1 MNFQFRPNN
10 RNNTK
15 NKFPDKKQDYN
26 PDKKQKYRGINQELI
41 KYIYTT
47 LDISQ
52 FKYEILKYEGQLNK
66 FISDVYHVSPNFN
79 GKNCFLIFNKINLRY
94 YSFLVDR
101 KQLSYNYE
109 KVNID
114 NVFIHHCNVDIDL
127 SLYNGTIFDG
137 IYIKNGNTH
146 EYIITDIYYF
156 KGTDYTSN
164 KLSHK
169 LFEVKVY
176 LDNIGEQIT
185 FNQNKIHSR
194 TDISLKVNE
203 LCDIKDIRKYIESD
217 IKKYSNYQTRG
228 ICFYPDISGT
238 KLIHLFSSDNTNINR
253 PNTQDNN
260 TNNTMSIQR
269 HKNTNDI
276 SSQLQR
282 SKRLIKKVFM
292 AKSND
297 PIYAI
302 LEMKATSTVDIY
314 KMNAVEKV
322 VTDGKT
328 KLKKYQMDIAYI
340 SSIEK
345 SGWARDIINES
356 SNGSVLVKCI
366 WRDDKHKWEPLVI
379 AKNIRLPSSM
389 DDILEKIL
397 VMEESDSDSD

>member
-1 MNFQFRPNN
+1 MSRFS
-10 RNNTK
+10 K
-15 NKFPDKKQDYN
+15 NV
-26 PDKKQKYRGINQELI
+26 
-41 KYIYTT
+41 T
-47 LDISQ
+47 
-52 FKYEILKYEGQLNK
+52 
-66 FISDVYHVSPNFN
+66 
-79 GKNCFLIFNKINLRY
+79 
-94 YSFLVDR
+94 
-101 KQLSYNYE
+101 
-109 KVNID
+109 
-114 NVFIHHCNVDIDL
+114 
-127 SLYNGTIFDG
+127 LYNGTIFDG

-176 LDNIGEQIT
+176 LDNIGGQIT

-302 LEMKATSTVDIY
+302 LEMKATSTV
-314 KMNAVEKV
+314 
-322 VTDGKT
+322 
-328 KLKKYQMDIAYI
+328 
-340 SSIEK
+340 
-345 SGWARDIINES
+345 
-356 SNGSVLVKCI
+356 
-366 WRDDKHKWEPLVI
+366 
-379 AKNIRLPSSM
+379 
-389 DDILEKIL
+389 
-397 VMEESDSDSD
+397 